1 MMKHELGHLDPCS
14 SKISEDEQRLVGIFW
29 RIFVSEH
36 SPIGPASFGLF
47 HPYRKGIHP
56 TFRALVDG
64 VVKRRW
70 CDMDA
75 PKVTPTYAGHTLG
88 YARLG
93 LQIHMTII
101 SLLDFSDISC
111 YLD

>member
-1 MMKHELGHLDPCS
+1 
-14 SKISEDEQRLVGIFW
+14 
-29 RIFVSEH
+29 
-36 SPIGPASFGLF
+36 
-47 HPYRKGIHP
+47 
-56 TFRALVDG
+56 
-64 VVKRRW
+64 
-70 CDMDA
+70 MDA